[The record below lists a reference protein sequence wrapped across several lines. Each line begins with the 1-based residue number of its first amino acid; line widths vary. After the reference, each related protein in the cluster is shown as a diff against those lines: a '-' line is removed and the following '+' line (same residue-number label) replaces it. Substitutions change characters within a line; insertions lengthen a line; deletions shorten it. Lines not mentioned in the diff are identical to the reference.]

1 MPKAENVS
9 PPNTRFT
16 PQDRLRSKQDFQQV
30 FQGDRVGSRQF
41 VLYYRQ
47 VSHAK
52 IGIIISK
59 KNIKNAVDRNRV
71 KRVIRDWFRHNDIND
86 LEMVF
91 IANKASNSLT
101 NKEIR
106 QCLEQL
112 LQRVIARLA
121 KP

>member
-1 MPKAENVS
+1 MLKAENVS
-9 PPNTRFT
+9 PLNKRFT

-41 VLYYRQ
+41 VLYYRLA
-47 VSHAK
+47 SHAK
-52 IGIIISK
+52 IGIVISK
-59 KNIKNAVDRNRV
+59 KNIKHAVDRNRI
-71 KRVIRDWFRHNDIND
+71 KRVLRDWFRLNPIED

-91 IANKASNSLT
+91 IANRASNSLT

-106 QCLEQL
+106 QCSERL
-112 LQRVIARLA
+112 LQRARAHLA

>member
-41 VLYYRQ
+41 VLYYRLA
-47 VSHAK
+47 SHAK

-59 KNIKNAVDRNRV
+59 KNIKHAVDRNRI
-71 KRVIRDWFRHNDIND
+71 KRVSREWFRHSQIDD

-106 QCLEQL
+106 QCLDRL
-112 LQRVIARLA
+112 SQRVRAHLA